1 MADKIVIEVFKE
13 KKAEDFT
20 AALSQPDCRANAGS
34 AAAYSAAMACALAER
49 AAKICEASNGEN
61 ERLSYIV
68 RNCEILRGYMV
79 NLIDE
84 DVKSKRPFSR
94 ALKEGGAREIEAT
107 IQTASCIDA
116 EIVNMMKPCMEFL
129 EARDGCDPQRKA
141 VYPGHGGQK
150 HGRHLSFRHAPR
162 KRDLSCR
169 AHGAL
174 REHRIRARSIRIL
187 NCGAPRLFRGERTCI
202 ISDRRDR
209 YGR

>member
-20 AALSQPDCRANAGS
+20 ASLSQPDCRANAGS
-34 AAAYSAAMACALAER
+34 AAAYTAAMACALAER

-116 EIVNMMKPCMEFL
+116 EIVNMMKPCLEFL
-129 EARDGCDPQRKA
+129 EELCPLCPAAD
-141 VYPGHGGQK
+141 
-150 HGRHLSFRHAPR
+150 RHFI
-162 KRDLSCR
+162 
-169 AHGAL
+169 
-174 REHRIRARSIRIL
+174 REAAELAMSATRVAQSVIFTYAAMSTDDTYRFVTRRENEIFLA
-187 NCGAPRLFRGERTCI
+187 ERTALYESI
-202 ISDRRDR
+202 VSGLDQ
-209 YGR
+209 